1 MKEVVMDDDDEVNRF
16 VPKSVGELIE
26 FLQNYPRDYALDIY
40 YGIKDCYGSDWE
52 TTSTKM
58 TARALNHSRC
68 LEITIK

>member
-1 MKEVVMDDDDEVNRF
+1 MDDDKKQEMIIPRT
-16 VPKSVGELIE
+16 VGEMIE